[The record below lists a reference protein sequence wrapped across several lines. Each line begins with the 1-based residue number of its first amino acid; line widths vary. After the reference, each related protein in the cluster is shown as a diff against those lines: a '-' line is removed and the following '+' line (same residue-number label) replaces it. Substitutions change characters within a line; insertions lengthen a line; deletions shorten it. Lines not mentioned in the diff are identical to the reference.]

1 MAVRP
6 PDKDQLAVLA
16 RDLGM
21 DLDEADC
28 ESYRAL
34 VAAGF
39 ASYDAVEE
47 LSAQVAPEAPADR
60 EHTVPDG
67 DENPLGAWY
76 VTTDIHGAA
85 EGPLAGRTVAIK
97 DNTAVAGGP
106 MMKGSHTLA
115 GFVPRPD
122 AAVGSPLVEAGGAV
136 QGGRGG

>member
-21 DLDEADC
+21 DLDEADL

-47 LSAQVAPEAPADR
+47 LYAQVAPEAPADR
-60 EHTVPDG
+60 EHAVPDG
-67 DENPLGAWY
+67 DEKP
-76 VTTDIHGAA
+76 
-85 EGPLAGRTVAIK
+85 AGRLVR
-97 DNTAVAGGP
+97 DYR
-106 MMKGSHTLA
+106 H
-115 GFVPRPD
+115 PR
-122 AAVGSPLVEAGGAV
+122 
-136 QGGRGG
+136 GGRGAAGWAYGGDQGQHGGRGCADVERFAHARR

>member
-21 DLDEADC
+21 DLDEADL

-47 LSAQVAPEAPADR
+47 LYAQVAPEARADR
-60 EHTVPDG
+60 EHAVPDG

-76 VTTDIHGAA
+76 VKTDIHGAA

-97 DNTAVAGGP
+97 GKTAVGGVP
-106 MMKGSHTLA
+106 MMKGPHPPA
-115 GFVPRPD
+115 RFVPRRD
-122 AAVGSPLVEAGGAV
+122 RDGG
-136 QGGRGG
+136 